1 MQSMAMTGAT
11 LTAGPV
17 AAIAGGVGIFAGG
30 AYYWY
35 KKRKQEKENPVK
47 PGNPENNEI

>member
-35 KKRKQEKENPVK
+35 KKRK
-47 PGNPENNEI
+47 